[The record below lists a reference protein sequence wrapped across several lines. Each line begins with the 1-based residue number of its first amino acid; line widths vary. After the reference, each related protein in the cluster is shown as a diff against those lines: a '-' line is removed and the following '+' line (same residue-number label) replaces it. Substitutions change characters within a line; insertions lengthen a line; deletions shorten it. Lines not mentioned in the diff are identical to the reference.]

1 MHQILFSLKGSAH
14 NNYFNRF
21 LIALWIFSSLLL
33 CESFKTK
40 LRDQLISQPKY
51 WYKTIDELAN
61 GLEENPTT
69 QVIMHENS
77 RTHQLMKEY
86 ATINASYERVNQSAK
101 YMGWNEMLTVDFIIK
116 IYQSIY
122 IPIGASHKLAM
133 MRFAQ
138 KELSE
143 SLALDDIK
151 LNKSNDVR
159 LIRRKFK
166 YANEMSK
173 M

>member
-1 MHQILFSLKGSAH
+1 M
-14 NNYFNRF
+14 
-21 LIALWIFSSLLL
+21 
-33 CESFKTK
+33 
-40 LRDQLISQPKY
+40 RDELISQPKY

-61 GLEENPTT
+61 ALEETQTT
-69 QVIMHENS
+69 QVIMQDNS

-86 ATINASYERVNQSAK
+86 ATFNSSYERVNQSTK
-101 YMGWNEMLTVDFIIK
+101 YMDWNEMMTIDSTIK
-116 IYQSIY
+116 MYQGIY

-133 MRFAQ
+133 FRYAQ

-151 LNKSNDVR
+151 LNKSNDVH
-159 LIRRKFK
+159 LIRREFKFSK
-166 YANEMSK
+166 EMLK